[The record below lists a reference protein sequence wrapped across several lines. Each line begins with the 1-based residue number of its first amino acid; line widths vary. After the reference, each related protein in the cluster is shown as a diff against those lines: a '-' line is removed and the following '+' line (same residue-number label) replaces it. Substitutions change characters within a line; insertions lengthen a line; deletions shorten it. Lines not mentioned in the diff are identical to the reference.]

1 MFVFFI
7 VLYYLWAVASSVTCV
22 TQLLFNYG
30 HPESQLQLNYISVS
44 CITIIITPKLTSEQQ
59 EGSLS
64 DCVSPFPMKMSASPP
79 VLIIL
84 EVAISRRR
92 LEATNQAK
100 WQFRVG
106 HGAHGGR
113 GRWEHGAGQG
123 SQWQPIIDRFPKR
136 ILNPPSLHCCLL
148 QGDGDVT
155 VKAFLG
161 VPSILVVIPLPQYDV
176 QQYIS
181 LQKIWSH
188 PVTCLLVPHQ
198 PKRVTAA
205 SNESESRPRVCT
217 DWGVQMLSAL

>member
-1 MFVFFI
+1 M
-7 VLYYLWAVASSVTCV
+7 YY
-22 TQLLFNYG
+22 
-30 HPESQLQLNYISVS
+30 
-44 CITIIITPKLTSEQQ
+44 TIIIPPKLTSEQQ

-113 GRWEHGAGQG
+113 GQMGTRSGTGKPMTTHYRSFSKTNLESTLSALLFVTGWRRCNGKSFSWG
-123 SQWQPIIDRFPKR
+123 SEYFSRF
-136 ILNPPSLHCCLL
+136 S
-148 QGDGDVT
+148 VT
-155 VKAFLG
+155 
-161 VPSILVVIPLPQYDV
+161 SIWCTV
-176 QQYIS
+176 QQYIKI

-188 PVTCLLVPHQ
+188 PVTCQLVPHQ

-205 SNESESRPRVCT
+205 SREREQTPS
-217 DWGVQMLSAL
+217 SALRSADAFSK

>member
-7 VLYYLWAVASSVTCV
+7 VLYYLWAVALSVTCV

-64 DCVSPFPMKMSASPP
+64 DCVSSFPMKMSASPP

-84 EVAISRRR
+84 EVAISRR

-136 ILNPPSLHCCLL
+136 ILNP
-148 QGDGDVT
+148 T
-155 VKAFLG
+155 
-161 VPSILVVIPLPQYDV
+161 
-176 QQYIS
+176 
-181 LQKIWSH
+181 
-188 PVTCLLVPHQ
+188 
-198 PKRVTAA
+198 
-205 SNESESRPRVCT
+205 
-217 DWGVQMLSAL
+217 LSALLFVTGWRGCNGKSFSWGSKYFSRYSVTSIWCTAIYIFAKNLKPPCNLPISSPST

>member
-1 MFVFFI
+1 M
-7 VLYYLWAVASSVTCV
+7 TCV
-22 TQLLFNYG
+22 TQLLFNG

-64 DCVSPFPMKMSASPP
+64 DCVSAFPMKMSASPP

-113 GRWEHGAGQG
+113 GQMGTRSGTGKPMTTHYR
-123 SQWQPIIDRFPKR
+123 SFSKTN
-136 ILNPPSLHCCLL
+136 L
-148 QGDGDVT
+148 
-155 VKAFLG
+155 
-161 VPSILVVIPLPQYDV
+161 
-176 QQYIS
+176 
-181 LQKIWSH
+181 
-188 PVTCLLVPHQ
+188 
-198 PKRVTAA
+198 
-205 SNESESRPRVCT
+205 EST
-217 DWGVQMLSAL
+217 LSALLFVTGWRGCNGKSFSWGSKYFSRYSVTSIWCTAIYIFAKNLKPPCNLPISSPST